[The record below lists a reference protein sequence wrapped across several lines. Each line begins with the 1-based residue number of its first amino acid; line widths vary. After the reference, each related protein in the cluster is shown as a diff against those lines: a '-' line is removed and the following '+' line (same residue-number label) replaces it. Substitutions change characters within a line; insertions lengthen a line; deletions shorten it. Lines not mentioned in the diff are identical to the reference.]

1 MNSIHDMGGMHGFG
15 SVATDDDGPF
25 HHEWE
30 ETFHG
35 VTRVLGVHGIYT
47 GDENRHMRERLAPA
61 ECLRAGYY
69 ERRLLP
75 AEWILIEAGILEEG
89 DVDARMEAT
98 TEVPE
103 RTDPELVDRAREA
116 ISTNSNFHCGDAEPA
131 FDPGDDVVV
140 RNIHPDGHT
149 RCPRYVRRARG
160 VIDTYHGSQRFPDE
174 SIDGEPVGEPLYS
187 VRFDAREIWGEDH
200 SDRDSLVLQLWE
212 PYLRSA

>member
-15 SVATDDDGPF
+15 SVATDDDEPF

-30 ETFHG
+30 ETFHA

-61 ECLRAGYY
+61 EYLRAGYY
-69 ERRLLP
+69 EQRLLP

-89 DVDARMEAT
+89 DVDARMESPEA
-98 TEVPE
+98 VPE
-103 RTDPELVDRAREA
+103 RTDPELVDRARES
-116 ISTNSNFHCGDAEPA
+116 ITSNSSFHCGDDEPA
-131 FDPGDDVVV
+131 FEPGEDVVV

-149 RCPRYVRRARG
+149 RCPRYVRRAQG
-160 VIDTYHGSQRFPDE
+160 VIDAYHGSQRFPDE
-174 SIDGEPVGEPLYS
+174 SIDGEPVGRPLYS
-187 VRFDAREIWGEDH
+187 VRFDAREIWGDDH